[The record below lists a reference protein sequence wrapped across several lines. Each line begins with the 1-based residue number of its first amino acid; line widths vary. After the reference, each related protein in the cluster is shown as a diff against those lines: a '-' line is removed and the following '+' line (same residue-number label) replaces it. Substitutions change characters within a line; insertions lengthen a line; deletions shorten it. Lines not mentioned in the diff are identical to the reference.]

1 MGGKELTDEKD
12 YLLKPK
18 LQSEFCFSS
27 LIAAQQPALPR
38 SPPNKPASEKNF
50 SLCPVRKE
58 AEEETEQARGG
69 EKGAAST
76 SPSTYLYL
84 RKRDTG
90 RRNTHG
96 EEGKSS

>member
-69 EKGAAST
+69 GKRGCFNLPVYVLIPQEK
-76 SPSTYLYL
+76 
-84 RKRDTG
+84 R
-90 RRNTHG
+90 HG
-96 EEGKSS
+96 